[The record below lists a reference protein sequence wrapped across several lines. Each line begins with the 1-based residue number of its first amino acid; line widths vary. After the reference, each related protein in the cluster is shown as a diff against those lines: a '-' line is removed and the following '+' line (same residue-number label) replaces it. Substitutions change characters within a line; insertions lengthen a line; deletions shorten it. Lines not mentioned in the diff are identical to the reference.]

1 MGRSRRRPLLIGCLG
16 LGAVGCEP
24 GPEFIATD
32 SLRATIRV
40 LSFESGSGAASL
52 RVSTPDGEPTRLSST
67 NEVSVAVPGWNIDI
81 PRPSD
86 GPDPVY
92 STTLPE
98 APPLSPVNLAVL
110 RDDSD
115 SAPFNGVTLPPA
127 FTDLSV
133 SDSWSRSTEDLMI
146 AWSDTGE
153 SDPIVVTIEGAC
165 IQPFEE
171 TYTAQAE
178 GLLIAAGQLK
188 TQDALPDT
196 ECPVTLV
203 LARVRVGSPDDA
215 WYEAEIEA
223 RTQVERSL
231 MVVP

>member
-1 MGRSRRRPLLIGCLG
+1 MGRSRRRPLLIGFLG
-16 LGAVGCEP
+16 LGTVGCEP
-24 GPEFIATD
+24 APEFIATD
-32 SLRATIRV
+32 SLRATILV
-40 LSFESGSGAASL
+40 LSFEGGSGAASL
-52 RVSTPDGEPTRLSST
+52 RVSTIDGEPTRLSNT
-67 NEVSVAVPGWNIDI
+67 DEVSVAVPGWNIDI

-92 STTLPE
+92 STTMPQ
-98 APPLSPVNLAVL
+98 APPMSPVNLSVL
-110 RDDSD
+110 RDDND

-133 SDSWSRSTEDLMI
+133 ANSWSRSTDDLVI
-146 AWSDTGE
+146 TWSDTGE

-165 IQPFEE
+165 VQPFKES
-171 TYTAQAE
+171 YSAQAE
-178 GLLIAAGQLK
+178 GLVIAAGQLK
-188 TQDALPDT
+188 TGEALPDT

-223 RTQVERSL
+223 QTQVERAL
-231 MVVP
+231 VVVP